1 METTEPSTKMEVETN
16 GNSENK
22 DVEPGELTNL
32 TTTTNTNTNT
42 SITTTNSTTTEAAAE
57 TKDETSVMPVASS
70 VPTKEE
76 TESTEVTAAAAAV
89 TTSIKNDSPT
99 SAGVTNTSS
108 TSTAIA
114 DTTVEMDT
122 TTDSVVATTT
132 FPPKAASI
140 AGGTIPS
147 TTSTATG
154 EKIPSEKPEGTTGT
168 PTKTATSTATATD
181 SGATATAP
189 VVSTST
195 STSTP
200 AVKPTTVK
208 PKPSPTGT
216 TTAAATA
223 TAAGPSKVKI
233 IPVPNSTKLTVK
245 SSATKITVKNTSGA
259 TKTATSSSTKSL
271 KKGARKKRKT
281 GGLEEA
287 EEKGGVVPKK
297 KKPKRKKE
305 KEDAEKLS
313 SKAEKSKK
321 VRKQAKKAS
330 SNSSNSGSHPY
341 ADHLHALPGLSAA
354 QMAVQEQM
362 RKALEE
368 DQYSANG
375 SVVDTDSDDDEH
387 QYMYKGQSIRLDR
400 AYLLQASKKIGWL
413 HDGSG
418 NGMLVIAP
426 GKVPDLSKDGGVNYQ
441 QEVGDEEGILNED
454 GSTNNAGSS
463 IKKKS
468 SRDKKK
474 RRNQYTNRSSI
485 SSNNTSCFRIDDKP
499 SNKGFIEVGKPKNA
513 TFIGASEKGEAMERD
528 EGSIFGQT
536 TGSSNSTW
544 VECDKCKKWRRLRGV
559 VDHSKLPKKWYCS
572 MNRNDPERARCSAP
586 EEEYDA
592 PHTPESAA
600 DARTRKHLRV
610 WVRRLQC
617 NEQYESRLPTLTRGK
632 KRSVASSSKE
642 PHEWIRCCNP
652 SCGKWRAILR
662 IMDAKQN
669 VIDRTSDGEWYCVMN
684 TWDEKTAS
692 CAAPQENLPAV
703 GCPPWVLQDE
713 N

>member
-1 METTEPSTKMEVETN
+1 MDKTESSTKMVIDTN
-16 GNSENK
+16 GSGENK
-22 DVEPGELTNL
+22 DAEPGKSTTL
-32 TTTTNTNTNT
+32 TTTEVTAVTKDGSSLMPSAPSAPSDEGMVSVEETATASSSLHNDSAFVTSTTTNSISIT
-42 SITTTNSTTTEAAAE
+42 SITT
-57 TKDETSVMPVASS
+57 DG
-70 VPTKEE
+70 
-76 TESTEVTAAAAAV
+76 VTA
-89 TTSIKNDSPT
+89 
-99 SAGVTNTSS
+99 TSS
-108 TSTAIA
+108 
-114 DTTVEMDT
+114 
-122 TTDSVVATTT
+122 
-132 FPPKAASI
+132 PKAAPI
-140 AGGTIPS
+140 AGGTI
-147 TTSTATG
+147 TSTIGTG
-154 EKIPSEKPEGTTGT
+154 EKIQSEKSKGAGITTNTGTTM
-168 PTKTATSTATATD
+168 ATD
-181 SGATATAP
+181 SGATAP
-189 VVSTST
+189 VVSST
-195 STSTP
+195 L
-200 AVKPTTVK
+200 AKTTVK
-208 PKPSPTGT
+208 PKPSPTGN
-216 TTAAATA
+216 
-223 TAAGPSKVKI
+223 AAGPSKAKTS
-233 IPVPNSTKLTVK
+233 STMNPKVVK
-245 SSATKITVKNTSGA
+245 SSTTKIVSKNSSGA
-259 TKTATSSSTKSL
+259 TKTATNTKSL
-271 KKGARKKRKT
+271 KKGARKKRKIS
-281 GGLEEA
+281 GLDEA
-287 EEKGGVVPKK
+287 EEKGGVVLKK
-297 KKPKRKKE
+297 KKVKRKKE
-305 KEDAEKLS
+305 KEDIDKPIV
-313 SKAEKSKK
+313 KADKSKK
-321 VRKQAKKAS
+321 IRKQTKKAS
-330 SNSSNSGSHPY
+330 SNSGNSGSYPY

-375 SVVDTDSDDDEH
+375 SIVDTDTDDDEH

-400 AYLLQASKKIGWL
+400 AYLLQAAKKCGWL
-413 HDGSG
+413 GDASAIGSMVAASG
-418 NGMLVIAP
+418 IVSA
-426 GKVPDLSKDGGVNYQ
+426 VSKDGDMNYQ
-441 QEVGDEEGILNED
+441 YAGDEEGILNED
-454 GSTNNAGSS
+454 GSTNNTGSIS
-463 IKKKS
+463 KKRSSKNKKKG
-468 SRDKKK
+468 
-474 RRNQYTNRSSI
+474 RNQYTNRNNNNN
-485 SSNNTSCFRIDDKP
+485 NNTIASYFRIDDKP
-499 SNKGFIEVGKPKNA
+499 NKETVEVGKPKNIG
-513 TFIGASEKGEAMERD
+513 FIGSTDKGADTERD

-713 N
+713 S